1 MQTKTRFKHEKHF
14 NDSYCTLELSSTAPL
29 AAPCCGPDRS
39 VSDCD
44 RQRRP
49 KKKSPVECLVS
60 RRRLTG
66 FIFNGAPLPRAAS
79 SLPSEGRLLLQP
91 LDRVFADSLRP
102 VGRLHACRKDLGEVL
117 VRTSL

>member
-1 MQTKTRFKHEKHF
+1 MKSILMTHIVHLNSPPRLLWRHRVAVQTGTCQIAID
-14 NDSYCTLELSSTAPL
+14 NADL
-29 AAPCCGPDRS
+29 
-39 VSDCD
+39 
-44 RQRRP
+44 
-49 KKKSPVECLVS
+49 KKKSPVECLIS

-66 FIFNGAPLPRAAS
+66 FIFNGAPLPCAAS